1 VAQELSVESLEMSVE
16 ALELVKELE
25 QAVAAETA
33 ALETELLAH
42 LRSAYIFLS

>member
-1 VAQELSVESLEMSVE
+1 VAQELSVE
-16 ALELVKELE
+16 ALVLVQE

-42 LRSAYIFLS
+42 LRSAYVF